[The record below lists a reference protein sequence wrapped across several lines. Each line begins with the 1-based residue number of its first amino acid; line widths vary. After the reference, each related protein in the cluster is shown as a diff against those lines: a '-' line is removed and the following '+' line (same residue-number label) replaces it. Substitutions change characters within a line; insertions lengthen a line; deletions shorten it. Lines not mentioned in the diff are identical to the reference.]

1 MKSLVSSI
9 CLVAGSALFVAACG
23 GGSGNSNPDGGG
35 SKGDAAVL
43 TGALNVV
50 PDSDKTGANGS
61 ADHPFASLLDAVPAI
76 IADTSWSGDLVVH
89 EGRHELPADIIIPS
103 RAHLKVLPGAKIY
116 LGSKASI
123 HVQSDMDIQGT
134 EASPVLFTW
143 LVENTHW
150 GSLSNFEATSQNNI
164 IKYAIFEHGGETE
177 FKGSSMRGAL
187 SIKQAGG
194 TFSHNIF
201 RLNEGDDGMNIRA
214 SKSVIEYNDFVDNF
228 NDALDSDTAA
238 PNDGFVEVRFNKFHH
253 NGNDGVDLGEGST
266 AYIHDNVMWGNGD
279 KGVSVGEAS
288 LPRVEHNLIVGN
300 NTGMGLKDMSVPV
313 IKFNTLVGNGIGVAV
328 YEGIAGRGS
337 GKGSFSNGIIWGSV
351 LADVVIVNANADLSQ
366 TTFSYSCIQSGTY
379 ADSLTAGAAGKPL
392 VGDGILTA
400 AAGCADP
407 GFAAPGVIPT
417 PVPMVGTTFT
427 VGDFH
432 LKSPAGRFDPTTM
445 AYVTTDTTASPCIDK
460 ADPAAPFDLEPA
472 PNGGRA
478 DLGTYG
484 NSAQASKSA
493 P

>member
-1 MKSLVSSI
+1 
-9 CLVAGSALFVAACG
+9 
-23 GGSGNSNPDGGG
+23 
-35 SKGDAAVL
+35 
-43 TGALNVV
+43 
-50 PDSDKTGANGS
+50 
-61 ADHPFASLLDAVPAI
+61 
-76 IADTSWSGDLVVH
+76 
-89 EGRHELPADIIIPS
+89 
-103 RAHLKVLPGAKIY
+103 
-116 LGSKASI
+116 
-123 HVQSDMDIQGT
+123 
-134 EASPVLFTW
+134 
-143 LVENTHW
+143 
-150 GSLSNFEATSQNNI
+150 
-164 IKYAIFEHGGETE
+164 
-177 FKGSSMRGAL
+177 MRGAL

-194 TFSHNIF
+194 TFSHNTF
-201 RLNEGDDGMNIRA
+201 RLNEGDDGLNIRA

-266 AYIHDNVMWGNGD
+266 AFIHHNVMWGNGD

-337 GKGSFSNGIIWGSV
+337 GKGAFSNGIIWGSV

-379 ADSLTAGAAGKPL
+379 ADSLTAGTAGKPL

-407 GFAAPGVIPT
+407 GFAAPGVIPP
-417 PVPMVGTTFT
+417 PVSMVGTTFV

-432 LKSPAGRFDPTTM
+432 LKSPAGRYDPATM
-445 AYVTTDTTASPCIDK
+445 AYVTTDTTASPCLDK

-478 DLGTYG
+478 DLGVYG
-484 NSAQASKSA
+484 NAAESSKSA